1 MTAIEI
7 NTLLLHTIVAAVVL
21 CTCLGWFLYLR
32 EIAKPYSLGHH
43 NTPILVGFAGFCAG
57 TGVAVPT
64 RDGGRVKRTPVAFI
78 VSCADG
84 TEATR
89 LRTELHTAME
99 EKEGITIDTG
109 GGKFSVDV
117 EVIVR

>member
-57 TGVAVPT
+57 TGVAV
-64 RDGGRVKRTPVAFI
+64 GSLMLVVFVVEAFLRGTGV
-78 VSCADG
+78 VS
-84 TEATR
+84 
-89 LRTELHTAME
+89 
-99 EKEGITIDTG
+99 
-109 GGKFSVDV
+109 
-117 EVIVR
+117 

>member
-1 MTAIEI
+1 M
-7 NTLLLHTIVAAVVL
+7 
-21 CTCLGWFLYLR
+21 
-32 EIAKPYSLGHH
+32 
-43 NTPILVGFAGFCAG
+43 
-57 TGVAVPT
+57 
-64 RDGGRVKRTPVAFI
+64 RTPVAFI